1 MKTRKLDPKL
11 QAWIDAR
18 KRHRLS
24 HAHVQM
30 ARELGMNPK
39 TLGKIDN
46 HKQQPWKAPLP
57 DFIEFLY
64 ERRFGRR
71 RPENVLSIEALAR
84 KRARQEDAR
93 RRAKAERRLA
103 RRSAAGL
110 PTHGE
115 VGHGGAQSHE

>member
-1 MKTRKLDPKL
+1 MKKRKLDPKL

-30 ARELGMNPK
+30 ACELGMNPK

-115 VGHGGAQSHE
+115 AGQGSAEP

>member
-1 MKTRKLDPKL
+1 MKKRKLDPKL

-57 DFIEFLY
+57 EFISFLY
-64 ERRFGRR
+64 EKRFGRR

-103 RRSAAGL
+103 RRNAAGL
-110 PTHGE
+110 PAHGE
-115 VGHGGAQSHE
+115 AGHGSAEP

>member
-1 MKTRKLDPKL
+1 MDRCA
-11 QAWIDAR
+11 Q
-18 KRHRLS
+18 RHHLL

-57 DFIEFLY
+57 EFIEFLY

-103 RRSAAGL
+103 RRSATGL
-110 PTHGE
+110 PVHGE
-115 VGHGGAQSHE
+115 VGHGGTQSHE